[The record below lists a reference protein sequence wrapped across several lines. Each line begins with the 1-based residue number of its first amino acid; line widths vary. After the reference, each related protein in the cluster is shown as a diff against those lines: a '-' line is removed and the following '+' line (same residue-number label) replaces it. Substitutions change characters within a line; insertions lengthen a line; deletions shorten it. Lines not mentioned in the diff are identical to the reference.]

1 MLLLLLAL
9 MNLVLASNGLLL
21 KAPVVRFQPSK
32 VQMSQTSPRNDEEF
46 AAAKLVETTLIDC
59 KEPTSLNSLVSE
71 LPDLKAYLMAAPI
84 RLVPLLQLFPEKFA
98 LLPTEAFDGLQV
110 SLTRKESL
118 ISADADAV
126 RAAVSDELCS
136 RLLHY
141 HSTRSSNPTDPVPL
155 QWLVRTMSAEVE
167 LLVACATDPSLLFHL
182 EPERFGYS
190 TRWAAWW
197 SCVNAHVQSLVASSE
212 STFVWHVIKDDAAG
226 ESYAVSLTPV
236 AVQQRARQREEER
249 ALKRTRRRQS
259 QGREQTEEASAA
271 TFNAHQQRAAAKAGA
286 QRAAVQEEEEEEED
300 PIDLLELPE
309 HDESASHLIVL
320 RGASR
325 TGRVFEQELLA
336 AAQYFRVRK
345 GQLRRAAQAGLWL
358 LDQSSP
364 APSTLPPA
372 MSAAACRDLLRALPL
387 LASVRIVGTPI
398 ASAPSAAAM
407 MARLADPSLCEE
419 LRRRAFGGQGH
430 NGPKERRDSVRW
442 TLRLETHFPQKESRA
457 LPFHPLEAAPELSL
471 ALHGALG
478 GRFVSSLS
486 DADEADEAAEVNLIL
501 LQTKVTVI
509 LLRSL
514 PLDADLS
521 GGTPSGLAHVGSS
534 PKVAPLGS
542 SEASSEADCL
552 VGAASRTAM
561 PLRLPPW
568 VTRWEDRGFAF
579 SSALDPLV
587 AIAAVNM
594 ATYAHLGD
602 GHSCSRD
609 PTAASATAA
618 TSRTAA
624 LRRLRIFDPCV
635 GSGTVLAAA
644 ASLGFV
650 DLCGCDL
657 RADFV
662 EYARINLD
670 VEIGA
675 AADARASAEAKAEVE
690 AKASLLLQQQDAT
703 APLAIN
709 LAPDGD
715 DWSNALVVSNPPWGK
730 NVGDGG
736 DGEAIIRSITSQCAG
751 ATFCWVANSRA
762 IRALDQVDGMR
773 ILRRAPLGAVE
784 LVVCKMDIV
793 GGGKSSSHQNKGK
806 DGVSADEQVASGP
819 GPAHK
824 QSAVDSDDGGGLLSL
839 SLSPEL
845 SPELSQQ
852 RPRDSSCN
860 GSPPPPPR
868 ILVCGDADFA
878 YSRAL
883 AARLSARGVHAQIS
897 ATGFESEVRSES
909 SSKLNSAGPSSNSV
923 TTLAGL
929 GVV

>member
-1 MLLLLLAL
+1 M
-9 MNLVLASNGLLL
+9 
-21 KAPVVRFQPSK
+21 
-32 VQMSQTSPRNDEEF
+32 
-46 AAAKLVETTLIDC
+46 
-59 KEPTSLNSLVSE
+59 
-71 LPDLKAYLMAAPI
+71 
-84 RLVPLLQLFPEKFA
+84 
-98 LLPTEAFDGLQV
+98 
-110 SLTRKESL
+110 
-118 ISADADAV
+118 
-126 RAAVSDELCS
+126 
-136 RLLHY
+136 
-141 HSTRSSNPTDPVPL
+141 
-155 QWLVRTMSAEVE
+155 
-167 LLVACATDPSLLFHL
+167 
-182 EPERFGYS
+182 
-190 TRWAAWW
+190 
-197 SCVNAHVQSLVASSE
+197 
-212 STFVWHVIKDDAAG
+212 
-226 ESYAVSLTPV
+226 
-236 AVQQRARQREEER
+236 
-249 ALKRTRRRQS
+249 
-259 QGREQTEEASAA
+259 
-271 TFNAHQQRAAAKAGA
+271 
-286 QRAAVQEEEEEEED
+286 
-300 PIDLLELPE
+300 
-309 HDESASHLIVL
+309 
-320 RGASR
+320 
-325 TGRVFEQELLA
+325 
-336 AAQYFRVRK
+336 
-345 GQLRRAAQAGLWL
+345 
-358 LDQSSP
+358 
-364 APSTLPPA
+364 
-372 MSAAACRDLLRALPL
+372 
-387 LASVRIVGTPI
+387 RIVGTPI

-419 LRRRAFGGQGH
+419 LRRGAFGGQGH

-486 DADEADEAAEVNLIL
+486 DADEADEADEAAVNLIL

-521 GGTPSGLAHVGSS
+521 GGTPSGLAHVGGS

-715 DWSNALVVSNPPWGK
+715 DWSDALVVSNPPWGK

-806 DGVSADEQVASGP
+806 DGGGADEQVASGP

-824 QSAVDSDDGGGLLSL
+824 QSAVESDDGGGLLSL

-852 RPRDSSCN
+852 RPRATAPVTAPLRRRRASSCVVTPI
-860 GSPPPPPR
+860 SHTPAR
-868 ILVCGDADFA
+868 
-878 YSRAL
+878 SRRAL
-883 AARLSARGVHAQIS
+883 RTWRTRTDLGHWLRVRGALQL
-897 ATGFESEVRSES
+897 
-909 SSKLNSAGPSSNSV
+909 K
-923 TTLAGL
+923 
-929 GVV
+929 